1 MKTVTKVSI
10 ELTREEYDAIIN
22 AQDILSDIA
31 NLLDAEG
38 ALESYALKIYF
49 DTIDRNITNILNII
63 EEGIERKDGEQE
75 R

>member
-1 MKTVTKVSI
+1 MKTITKVSI

-38 ALESYALKIYF
+38 ALESYSLKNYF

-63 EEGIERKDGEQE
+63 EEGVERKDEE
-75 R
+75 